1 MATGA
6 APEHASGSLPGA
18 VQTLSNELN
27 ALGDMFS
34 EREVTLR
41 EVMERLGGRASGL
54 IVVILA
60 LPFCAPVTIPGLST
74 PFGLVIAFLAG
85 RHALGR
91 APWLPHRLLAL
102 KLPPRFF
109 KTVIGGTKRLVGW
122 TERRLRPRWPWLT
135 GTPARLRFH
144 SWSICFGALLLALP
158 LGGIPFTNTLPGL
171 AIFIGMLGIM
181 AGDGLAICIG
191 YGLLA
196 GALVYFGLFAAVFTE
211 LIDYVFTWWRSG

>member
-6 APEHASGSLPGA
+6 APEDTHGSLPRPA
-18 VQTLSNELN
+18 QTLSTELKV
-27 ALGDMFS
+27 LGEMFA

-41 EVMERLGGRASGL
+41 EVMERLGVRASGL
-54 IVVILA
+54 VVIIFA
-60 LPFCAPVTIPGLST
+60 LPFCAPVTLPGLST
-74 PFGLVIAFLAG
+74 PFGLVIAFIAG

-91 APWLPHRLLAL
+91 APWLPQRLLAR

-122 TERRLRPRWPWLT
+122 TERHLRPRWPWLT
-135 GTPARLRFH
+135 GTTSRLRFH
-144 SWSICFGALLLALP
+144 SWSICFAALLLALP

-181 AGDGLAICIG
+181 AGDGLAILIG
-191 YGLLA
+191 YVLLA
-196 GALVYFGLFAAVFTE
+196 GTLVYFGLFAAVFTE
-211 LIDYVFTWWRSG
+211 LVHYVFTWWRSG